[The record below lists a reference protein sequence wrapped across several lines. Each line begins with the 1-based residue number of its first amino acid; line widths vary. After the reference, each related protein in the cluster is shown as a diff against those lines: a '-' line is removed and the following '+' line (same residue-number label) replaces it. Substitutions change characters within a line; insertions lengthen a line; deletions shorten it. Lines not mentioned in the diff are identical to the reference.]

1 MKDILIVIA
10 VTATALF
17 ILNGCNNDND
27 YRAPV
32 EPGDQLVVTE
42 QVQTNCDEP
51 ITFKASG
58 KFLDTNVSVENNET
72 VEMYNEEWGVDIT
85 YVVVTPCEEK
95 DACILPLECDEGF
108 EIVNDLCLPVRYIPF
123 KDDECMDNYKLR
135 KKLGFCKLQEIEEE

>member
-1 MKDILIVIA
+1 MKKLGIA
-10 VTATALF
+10 GIALVG
-17 ILNGCNNDND
+17 LLVLTGCNNDHDN
-27 YRAPV
+27 RIGV

-72 VEMYNEEWGVDIT
+72 VETYNEEWGVDIT
-85 YVVVTPCEEK
+85 YVVVTPCIKEE
-95 DACILPLECDEGF
+95 ACILPLECDKGF
-108 EIVNDLCLPVRYIPF
+108 EIVNDLCLPVRYVPF